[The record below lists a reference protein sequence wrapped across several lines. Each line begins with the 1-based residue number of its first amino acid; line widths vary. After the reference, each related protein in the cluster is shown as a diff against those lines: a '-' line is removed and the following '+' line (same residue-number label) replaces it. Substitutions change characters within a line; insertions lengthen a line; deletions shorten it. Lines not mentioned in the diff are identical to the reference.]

1 MPAKAPLDENVKFLY
16 SCLIR
21 SDYKTIDFSRVAADF
36 AINPAAARMRWS
48 RLKKSINPD
57 DTRPQFA
64 SDPLPK
70 KAKKKVPKT
79 PKEEK
84 EEKEEKSIKEE
95 VKELEFE
102 DAIEDKST
110 PRKAKLKAGKRIGVV
125 VKNEQTSDVDD
136 DMGGGVSSGDRG
148 DDEEMLRAPGNEQ
161 PAAAAVT
168 ATASAPQIQEL
179 FKTEEQDDAGPLQI
193 MPENTQNN
201 TRDLQTTSF
210 LNPPDMFPIPPA
222 TFILP
227 PVTSLLDQIAV
238 PEKSG
243 EDDDDD
249 DGWGATIIVKQ
260 EPNPDPKTPT
270 KRKFSATLGSTSP
283 ASSVSSFSP
292 PSPSHSSPSPSRTPR
307 KSERTPQKWQAIVS
321 RSRQPRSKS
330 RKIYSEENEDED
342 EDDYNLAL

>member
-1 MPAKAPLDENVKFLY
+1 
-16 SCLIR
+16 
-21 SDYKTIDFSRVAADF
+21 
-36 AINPAAARMRWS
+36 MRWS

-64 SDPLPK
+64 PEPLPK
-70 KAKKKVPKT
+70 KVKKKAPKT

-102 DAIEDKST
+102 DAIKDKST

-125 VKNEQTSDVDD
+125 VKNEQDADD
-136 DMGGGVSSGDRG
+136 DMEGEVSSGDKG
-148 DDEEMLRAPGNEQ
+148 DDEETLRAPGNEQ
-161 PAAAAVT
+161 PPTAAAAAV
-168 ATASAPQIQEL
+168 AAAVSAPQIKEI
-179 FKTEEQDDAGPLQI
+179 FKAEEQDDAEPLQPT
-193 MPENTQNN
+193 PENTQNN

-222 TFILP
+222 TFVLP
-227 PVTSLLDQIAV
+227 PVTPILDQIAV
-238 PEKSG
+238 PEKG
-243 EDDDDD
+243 EDDDD

-260 EPNPDPKTPT
+260 ETNPDPKTPT

-292 PSPSHSSPSPSRTPR
+292 PSSSHSSPSPSRTPR
-307 KSERTPQKWQAIVS
+307 KSERTPQKWQAIAS

-330 RKIYSEENEDED
+330 RKIYSEKNEDEDEDED
-342 EDDYNLAL
+342 EDDYDLAL